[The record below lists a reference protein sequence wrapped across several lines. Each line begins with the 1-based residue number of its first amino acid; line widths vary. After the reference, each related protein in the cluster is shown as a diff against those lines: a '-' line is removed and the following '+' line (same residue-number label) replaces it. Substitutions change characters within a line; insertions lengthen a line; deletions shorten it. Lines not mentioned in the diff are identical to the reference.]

1 TASVVTSIFRM
12 CRFLPPFLTVTVKST
27 GAGRGRFS
35 PLALCVT
42 SCIQFQ
48 GGVAFGGLVHA
59 LVQVVGIVNLVAFAG
74 LAAIAIRQWRR
85 RRDTAA
91 AWVALSLAALAFVAT
106 IGRLLPTHPHG
117 FGEGALARV
126 EVALRGPF

>member
-1 TASVVTSIFRM
+1 M
-12 CRFLPPFLTVTVKST
+12 
-27 GAGRGRFS
+27 
-35 PLALCVT
+35 
-42 SCIQFQ
+42 
-48 GGVAFGGLVHA
+48 HA

-117 FGEGALARV
+117 FSEGALARV
-126 EVALRGPF
+126 ELAVLVLFPYLLYRFTTAFREAPGILQRFVNVMTSIMVVWSFALPRLPATGEHRPA